1 MQAGCRIA
9 ELADA
14 LRQHGLT
21 LVNYASIREQ
31 AVGGFVQVALCRG
44 HLHWLVQRPVHFQGI
59 MRVRFSVGSDLGSGV
74 GGSWPG

>member
-9 ELADA
+9 ELAEA

-31 AVGGFVQVALCRG
+31 AVGGFVQVRGLRLALSREPQRLRQSDTG
-44 HLHWLVQRPVHFQGI
+44 MVQ
-59 MRVRFSVGSDLGSGV
+59 S
-74 GGSWPG
+74 